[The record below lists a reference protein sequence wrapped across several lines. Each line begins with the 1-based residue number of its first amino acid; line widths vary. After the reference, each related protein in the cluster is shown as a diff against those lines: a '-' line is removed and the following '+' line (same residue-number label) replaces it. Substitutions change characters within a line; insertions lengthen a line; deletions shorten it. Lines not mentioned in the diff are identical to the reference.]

1 MIELKALHAAYDGDG
16 DEILHGI
23 DARFPKGQVSVL
35 CGPNG
40 CGKSTTV
47 KALLRL
53 VPEVRGEITI
63 DGKTLSDFSQK
74 ELAQRVAYVPQSR
87 NVPDITVYRL
97 AMHGRFPYLSYP
109 RRYRKEDHARVHDA
123 LRQMDLLGLA
133 QRKLESLSGGQRQKA
148 YMAMALAQDT
158 DVIVLDEPTNFLDI
172 RNQYELIAN
181 VRTLT
186 GMGKTVVMILH
197 DFELILHC
205 ADHVVLLGDGRVRAA
220 GSARD
225 VLESDAARET
235 FGVTPCFYETPD
247 GVHCYIKP

>member
-1 MIELKALHAAYDGDG
+1 MIELKRLYAAYDG

-23 DARFPKGQVSVL
+23 DAHFPKGQVSVL

-53 VPEVRGEITI
+53 VPEVRGEITV
-63 DGKTLSDFSQK
+63 DGKSLSDFSQK

-109 RRYRKEDHARVHDA
+109 RRYRKEDHAHVHDA
-123 LRQMDLLGLA
+123 LRQMDLLSLA

-148 YMAMALAQDT
+148 YMAMAMAQDT
-158 DVIVLDEPTNFLDI
+158 DIIVLDEPTNFLDI
-172 RNQYELIAN
+172 RSQYELVSN
-181 VRTLT
+181 VRALS

-220 GSARD
+220 GSART
-225 VLESDAARET
+225 VLESDAVRET
-235 FGVTPCFYETPD
+235 FGVTPCFYETED
-247 GVHCYIKP
+247 GTHCYIKP

>member
-1 MIELKALHAAYDGDG
+1 MIELKGLCASYEGA
-16 DEILHGI
+16 EILHGI
-23 DARFPKGQVSVL
+23 DARFPKGKISVL

-53 VPEVRGEITI
+53 VPEVKGTI
-63 DGKTLSDFSQK
+63 LIEGTPLGSLSQS
-74 ELAQRVAYVPQSR
+74 ELARRVAYVPQSR

-97 AMHGRFPYLSYP
+97 VMHGRFPYLSYP
-109 RRYRKEDHARVHDA
+109 RRYRKEDHAHVREA
-123 LRQMDLLGLA
+123 LKWLELEDLA
-133 QRKLESLSGGQRQKA
+133 DRKLESLSGGQRQKA

-172 RNQYELIAN
+172 RNQYELLA
-181 VRTLT
+181 RARAMTEL
-186 GMGKTVVMILH
+186 GKTVVMILH

-205 ADHVVLLGDGRVRAA
+205 ADHVVLLGEGLVRAS
-220 GSARD
+220 GGARE
-225 VLESDAARET
+225 VLESSEMRRT

-247 GVHCYIKP
+247 GVHCYVKP